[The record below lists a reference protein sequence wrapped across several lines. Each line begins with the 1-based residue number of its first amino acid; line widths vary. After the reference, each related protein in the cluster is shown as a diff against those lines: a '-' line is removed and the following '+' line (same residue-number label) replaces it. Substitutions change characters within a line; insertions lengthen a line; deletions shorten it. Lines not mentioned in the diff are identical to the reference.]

1 MQGRAGSTIVGALI
15 GMIVAAIVAVNL
27 VILSGIDS
35 GYETTIPELFRENV
49 FLGIVTVA
57 ILVAG
62 PIVGALYGKR
72 FWQRRHPNAF
82 A

>member
-1 MQGRAGSTIVGALI
+1 MQGRLGSTVVGALI
-15 GMIVAAIVAVNL
+15 GAIVAVNV
-27 VILSGIDS
+27 VIFSGTDR

-57 ILVAG
+57 ILAAG
-62 PIVGALYGKR
+62 PIVGAIYGR
-72 FWQRRHPNAF
+72 NDWRRRHPDAT